1 MEQRNSD
8 RKMVS
13 LDAVVG
19 CSRFGLIRGEIV
31 DMAEGGLYVKAET
44 SIVPIGAAVTVT
56 FQPGEDISRECLS
69 IQGRVAHQSLHG
81 FGIEFE
87 ALDTNCADALGR
99 LLPTM
104 PPVPAGGM
112 PLLRAASLSGR

>member
-31 DMAEGGLYVKAET
+31 DLAEGGLYVRAET
-44 SIVPIGAAVTVT
+44 SIVPIGASVTVT
-56 FQPGEDISRECLS
+56 FQPGESICRDCLS
-69 IQGRVAHQSLHG
+69 IQGRVAHQSLQG
-81 FGIEFE
+81 FGIEFDG
-87 ALDTNCADALGR
+87 LDANCSAALGR
-99 LLPTM
+99 LLPMM
-104 PPVPAGGM
+104 PAVPTGSMPV
-112 PLLRAASLSGR
+112 LRAVGAIGR

>member
-31 DMAEGGLYVKAET
+31 DLAQGGLYIKAET
-44 SIVPIGAAVTVT
+44 SIVPIGASVTIT
-56 FQPGEDISRECLS
+56 FQPGANICSSCLS
-69 IQGRVAHQSLHG
+69 VRGRVAHQSLQG
-81 FGIEFE
+81 FGIAFDELDSVCSE
-87 ALDTNCADALGR
+87 ALDR
-99 LLPTM
+99 LLPQM
-104 PPVPAGGM
+104 PAVPVKAFPV
-112 PLLRAASLSGR
+112 LRAV